1 MAESVTVFAPA
12 TVANVACGFDVFGFA
27 LSEPGDTVT
36 ATMVKR
42 SGLRIASVHGDG
54 GRLSRDVTENVAGVA
69 AQAVMEQTA
78 FDGGIELSLTK
89 GVPLASGLGG
99 SAASSVAGALA
110 AVRLLQLDWNDHRIL
125 ECALQGEAKAAGAS
139 HADNVAPS
147 LLGGWILVTQRDDTW
162 NTVRLPVPDG
172 LSCAVLR
179 PHVEIETAA
188 SRAAMGP
195 NVLLKDAV
203 TQWGNTATLVA
214 GLYEQDLDL
223 ITSALTD
230 AVAEPARSRLVP
242 GFAAMKDA
250 ALSSGALGCSLSG
263 SGPAVFALCTNPDIA
278 QEVSAAMAAASKNI
292 CDTTF
297 DLFVSAVG
305 APGARVV
312 PD

>member
-1 MAESVTVFAPA
+1 MADSVTVFAPA

-36 ATMVKR
+36 ATRVER
-42 SGLRIASVHGDG
+42 PGLTITHIHGDG
-54 GRLSRDVTENVAGVA
+54 GRLSRDVRENVAGVA
-69 AQAVMEQTA
+69 AQAVLDAAA
-78 FDGGIELSLTK
+78 FAGGVELSVTK
-89 GVPLASGLGG
+89 GIALASGMGG

-110 AVRLLQLDWNDHRIL
+110 TVRLLDLNWDEQRIL
-125 ECALQGEAKAAGAS
+125 ECALLGEAAAAGTP

-147 LLGGWILVTQRDDTW
+147 LLGGWILVTRRDDTW
-162 NTVRLPVPDG
+162 LTTRLPVPDD

-203 TQWGNTATLVA
+203 TQWGNTAALVA
-214 GLYEQDLDL
+214 GLYQEDWTL
-223 ITSALTD
+223 IRSALKDT
-230 AVAEPARSRLVP
+230 VAEPVRSRLVP
-242 GFAAMKDA
+242 GFVSMKEA

-263 SGPAVFALCTNPDIA
+263 SGPAVFALCANPDIA
-278 QEVSAAMAAASKNI
+278 QEVSAAMAAAMKNAT
-292 CDTTF
+292 DTNF